1 MKFFLCFLALAF
13 SLQAK
18 ELVIEDILDRQVRIN
33 LPAKRMVLG
42 FYYTDFLAVGKKE
55 AFDRV
60 VGFVKDAWAV
70 YMSENYEAYKS
81 IIPRLEKLADVGD
94 PQFGTFSIEKLLALK
109 PDLFIIADWQ
119 YELIKEH
126 LPLLEKQNI
135 PVIVL
140 SYNKE
145 SYDQHAKSTEILGL
159 ILDQE
164 QRAKQINAFYKTRL
178 DEVQSRI
185 AKAGLKK
192 PKIYI
197 EFGNKG
203 ASELSFTFG
212 NDMWGALINLAGG
225 DNIARNLVQKW
236 AVINNEQIIASNP
249 DVIII
254 TGRERELH
262 TNKEAMVM
270 GVHIEESEALRR
282 LLHFKERIG
291 WADLKAVK
299 NERLFAAYHR
309 ASTTMADIAS
319 VEFIAKMLYPQLFK
333 DIDPNKTY
341 EDFHT
346 LFMPFM
352 PEGTYYIGGIAK

>member
-1 MKFFLCFLALAF
+1 MKFFLCFLVLVF
-13 SLQAK
+13 SFMQAK
-18 ELVIEDILDRQVRIN
+18 ELEDILGRQVSVD
-33 LPAKRMVLG
+33 LPAKRIVLG
-42 FYYTDFLAVGKKE
+42 FYYTDFLAVGKVE
-55 AFDRV
+55 AFDNV

-81 IIPRLEKLADVGD
+81 TIPRLEKLVDVGD
-94 PQFGTFSIEKLLALK
+94 PQFGTFSVEKLLALK
-109 PDLFIIADWQ
+109 PDLFIVADWQ

-126 LPLLEKQNI
+126 LPLLQKQNI

-140 SYNKE
+140 SYNQE
-145 SYDQHAKSTEILGL
+145 NYAQHAKSTEILGL
-159 ILDQE
+159 ILGQE

-185 AKAGLKK
+185 AQAGLKK

-203 ASELSFTFG
+203 AKELSFTYG
-212 NDMWGALINLAGG
+212 NDMWGALIDLAGG
-225 DNIARNLVQKW
+225 DNIAKSLVQKW

-254 TGRERELH
+254 TGRERELR

-282 LLHFKERIG
+282 LLAFKERVG
-291 WADLKAVK
+291 WVNLKAIK
-299 NERLFAAYHR
+299 DERLHAAYHR

-319 VEFIAKMLYPQLFK
+319 LEFIAKMLYPQLFK
-333 DIDPNKTY
+333 DIDPNQTY
-341 EDFHT
+341 EDFHK

-352 PEGTYYIGGIAK
+352 PEGSYYIGDIPK